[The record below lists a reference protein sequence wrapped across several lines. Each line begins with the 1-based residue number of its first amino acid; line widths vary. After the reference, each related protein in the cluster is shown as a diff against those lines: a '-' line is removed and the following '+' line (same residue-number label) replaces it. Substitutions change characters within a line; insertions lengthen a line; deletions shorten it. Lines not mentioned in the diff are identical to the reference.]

1 MQAGAQPAESVE
13 EARALDLLQQPLAW
27 PLIKRRRVGERMADR
42 FALFDYLYRKDQF
55 FVLVAHDFQPDR
67 LSGWVTER
75 NAFQNTY
82 ARPIR
87 EARDSELDD
96 KTADAIKTDV
106 MPQFNL
112 RNIGRYEK
120 AVDTEARLPF
130 ELTRGI
136 GGETGRELDEVR
148 KARLEPPAPVQIWS
162 VDYTRRLRAQ
172 LRRLVLEDPW
182 EMKYGPEATSVHSGL
197 GRTYVVDG
205 THPDDVPGADFAPT
219 LIARPRQWLQ
229 PPKGTPLEER
239 PFDIAVDAALMD
251 DKTGEKFEL

>member
-1 MQAGAQPAESVE
+1 MAPTAPAEPDVE
-13 EARALDLLQQPLAW
+13 EARARDLLGQPLAW
-27 PLIKRRRVGERMADR
+27 SLVKHKRVGERMAGR
-42 FALFDYLYRKDQF
+42 FVLFDYLYRKDGF

-67 LSGWVTER
+67 LSAWVTER

-106 MPQFNL
+106 MPQFSL

-148 KARLEPPAPVQIWS
+148 QARWQPVAPIQVWS

-182 EMKYGPEATSVHSGL
+182 DMKYGPEATSVHSGI
-197 GRTYVVDG
+197 GRSYVVEG
-205 THPDDVPGADFAPT
+205 THPDDMPGADFAPT
-219 LIARPRQWLQ
+219 LIARPRQWIP
-229 PPKGTPLEER
+229 PPKGTPMEER
-239 PFDIAVDAALMD
+239 PFDIVVDSARMD
-251 DKTGEKFEL
+251 DKIGEKFEL